1 MAALTWLI
9 PDAYLATPADDDPIN
24 KHQAAGTICVLN
36 TTVDDAN
43 LIFDFYFEDRA
54 AVEGIKV
61 TVPAKRCPHIRL
73 DKPEQIAELTY
84 QIPFDVPY
92 GVRIRS
98 DDANHHRAV
107 FAHVCQRRQNRESDH
122 DHCLPGGAA
131 ARLTVPAFKRC
142 AR

>member
-1 MAALTWLI
+1 MPTHGALTWLI

-24 KHQAAGTICVLN
+24 KNHESICVLN

-73 DKPEQIAELTY
+73 DKPEQIAGY

-98 DDANHHRAV
+98 DVPITVQYSRMYASGGKI
-107 FAHVCQRRQNRESDH
+107 ES
-122 DHCLPGGAA
+122 LITTIAYPVA
-131 ARLTVPAFKRC
+131 
-142 AR
+142 

>member
-1 MAALTWLI
+1 M
-9 PDAYLATPADDDPIN
+9 AYLATPADDDPIN
-24 KHQAAGTICVLN
+24 KNHESICVLN

-61 TVPAKRCPHIRL
+61 KVPAKRCPHIRL
-73 DKPEQIAELTY
+73 DKPEQITGY

-98 DDANHHRAV
+98 DVPITVQYSRMYASGGKI
-107 FAHVCQRRQNRESDH
+107 ES
-122 DHCLPGGAA
+122 LITTIAYPVA
-131 ARLTVPAFKRC
+131 
-142 AR
+142 